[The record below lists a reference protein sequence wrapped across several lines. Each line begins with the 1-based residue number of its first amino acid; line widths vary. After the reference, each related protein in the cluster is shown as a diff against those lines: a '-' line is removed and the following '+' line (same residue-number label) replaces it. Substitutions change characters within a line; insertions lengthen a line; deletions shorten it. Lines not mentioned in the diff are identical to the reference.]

1 MKLGEQLNAKVV
13 SLEKLIEL
21 KVAAGRPKD
30 QMALPTLRATLAEIK
45 RRG

>member
-1 MKLGEQLNAKVV
+1 MKIIDDLRVLQQQ
-13 SLEKLIEL
+13 LIEL
-21 KVAAGRPKD
+21 KAAAGRPKD